1 MGTAIILILAG
12 ILNLVAFIWLVVTGF
27 KRSVLWGLLIFFLS
41 PISAIIFAVTNWYD
55 AKKPFLA
62 YILTS
67 ILFLVPFFSLT
78 SQYDE
83 EFAQRLAEKV
93 ESGEIPQNEVGKYL
107 QDPSL
112 LDELDEKQ
120 SDEDGT
126 VVLDQDGNPVVIKPD
141 MSDTSGESTSS
152 GTAPADAVIA
162 EQQTE
167 KAEAATASG
176 KPADEKT
183 GARQQGETEEAVEEE
198 WSEHPKPGEAKPDP
212 LQIKKKPPPA
222 DSVRVSLSKISG
234 YKGRYFIV
242 TTKSGTVHRGILKKV
257 TSSRIELERKIY
269 GGTFTYKILKK
280 NIKRLDMLK
289 KEYVEDLS

>member
-1 MGTAIILILAG
+1 MGTAIFLVLAG
-12 ILNLVAFIWLVVTGF
+12 ILNLAAFIWLVVTGF
-27 KRSVLWGLLIFFLS
+27 KRSVLWGILIFFLS
-41 PISAIIFAVTNWYD
+41 PLTAIIFAVTNWYD

-67 ILFLVPFFSLT
+67 VLFLIPFFSLT

-120 SDEDGT
+120 ADMDGT

-141 MSDTSGESTSS
+141 PSDTS
-152 GTAPADAVIA
+152 ADQSATGDAAGQQA
-162 EQQTE
+162 ETDT
-167 KAEAATASG
+167 ATASG
-176 KPADEKT
+176 KPAGEKA
-183 GARQQGETEEAVEEE
+183 GSEQQEQAEEAVEEE
-198 WSEHPKPGEAKPDP
+198 WSEHPKPGQAKPDP
-212 LQIKKKPPPA
+212 LQIKKKPPEPE
-222 DSVRVSLSKISG
+222 SVRVSLSKISG

-242 TTKSGTVHRGILKKV
+242 TTKSGSEHRGILVKV
-257 TSSRIELERKIY
+257 TTSRIELERKIY
-269 GGTFTYKILKK
+269 GGTFTYRILKK
-280 NIKRLDMLK
+280 NIKRIDMLK
-289 KEYVEDLS
+289 KEYVEERS